1 MCFELSR
8 ESTHE
13 FRHSFR
19 LLASTASHAVI
30 VLRYGTT
37 GHDGDDGSW
46 WRNDGLYAGNG
57 GEAIDAL
64 PRVATEILDE

>member
-1 MCFELSR
+1 M
-8 ESTHE
+8 
-13 FRHSFR
+13 
-19 LLASTASHAVI
+19 I